1 MTAPRPLPNR
11 TLPPLVASA
20 FILLTLPVFL
30 LAGWSLHGWTLAA
43 ALWVAGQVF
52 GFLLT
57 RLPLGAGRAG
67 LSAAVGLGMIF
78 RSLVVG
84 VALVLIA
91 VSDKRVAL
99 AAALIYLL
107 AFTIELALSLLS
119 YFSAEPLG

>member
-30 LAGWSLHGWTLAA
+30 LAGWTLRGWALAA

-57 RLPLGAGRAG
+57 RLPLGAGSAG

-107 AFTIELALSLLS
+107 AFTVELALSLLS